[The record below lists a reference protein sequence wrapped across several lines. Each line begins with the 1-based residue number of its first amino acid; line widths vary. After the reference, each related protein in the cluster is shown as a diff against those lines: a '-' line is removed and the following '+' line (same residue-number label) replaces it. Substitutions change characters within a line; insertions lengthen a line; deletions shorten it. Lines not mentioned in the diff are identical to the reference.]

1 MAYKCP
7 ETLGNKGLSGTLCF
21 DEKASATLLQHAS
34 EKVQKGMV
42 ANGYQVKFGG
52 REYDR

>member
-21 DEKASATLLQHAS
+21 DENGFATLLQHAMV
-34 EKVQKGMV
+34 KVQKGMV
-42 ANGYQVKFGG
+42 ASC
-52 REYDR
+52 YDEMKGAWHSV